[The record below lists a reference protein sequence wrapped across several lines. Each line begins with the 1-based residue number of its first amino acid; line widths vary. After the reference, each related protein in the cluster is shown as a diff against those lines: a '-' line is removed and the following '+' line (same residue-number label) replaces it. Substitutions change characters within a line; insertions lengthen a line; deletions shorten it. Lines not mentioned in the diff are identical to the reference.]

1 MSPRSFAIEVE
12 HALLLPTA
20 MPPSAHDSLSPGA
33 REFHT
38 TQWSVVVS
46 ARGDRSG
53 ARVALEKL
61 CQAYWYPLYAFV
73 RRQGLSG
80 HDAQDLTQEFFARLL
95 EKDWLAGV
103 DRERGR
109 FRSWLLAALK
119 HFLANEWTRNRT
131 QKRGGDAVL
140 FSFDELDAESRLR
153 HEPATDSPEQIY
165 DRRWAMTLLEQV
177 MARLRTEMAGAG
189 KLGHFEALKFCLAG
203 EKSGYAEVGGRL
215 GMSEGAVKVA
225 VHRLRE
231 RYRALLRAEIAET
244 VATEEDLDDELRALL
259 AALGS

>member
-1 MSPRSFAIEVE
+1 MACCYPQ
-12 HALLLPTA
+12 A
-20 MPPSAHDSLSPGA
+20 MPSDARDSISPGA

-38 TQWSVVVS
+38 THWSVVVS

-73 RRQGLSG
+73 RRQGLSE

-131 QKRGGDAVL
+131 QKRGGGAVL

-189 KLGHFEALKFCLAG
+189 KLGHFEALKFCLTG
-203 EKSGYAEVGGRL
+203 EKSGYAEVGARL

-244 VATEEDLDDELRALL
+244 VATEEEVEDELRALL
-259 AALGS
+259 TALGS